1 MQIKLED
8 QCTTDVLL
16 QVQEDGFCSPC
27 PYILS
32 AEFFLSKKKKS
43 SVWCWYAHSEYS
55 RHDRFTR
62 CTTNTKKR
70 KHENEE
76 CYENVHKSV
85 VCSRC
90 VWQERQNQHVQFSS
104 LIGILKNRI
113 TVSSTSFQQM
123 APRKKPLVGV
133 IAFVETLNEDGTDAS
148 TANANI
154 LRALGATIAES
165 FGENCTHLVWSNAS
179 ERRLAAAGIFGIPIV
194 SPLWIEN
201 CNESGTK
208 VDESDFAVTTGHK
221 AGGQGSGVGVG
232 VGRPA
237 ASVPV
242 PNAVK
247 SSRRLN
253 SPFYSSS
260 QRLLESKA
268 QERSPKHQS
277 KSAAAAAEIAGVGG
291 NNKSMAATKRGGGG
305 AKAAASLKAPAV
317 SSNQHKASSSSS
329 SSSSSRGG
337 SSSSSSSRHD
347 AVAGDEDE
355 QELPP
360 FIPLP
365 RFKEHN
371 PIVLP
376 TGDPNSV

>member
-1 MQIKLED
+1 
-8 QCTTDVLL
+8 
-16 QVQEDGFCSPC
+16 
-27 PYILS
+27 
-32 AEFFLSKKKKS
+32 
-43 SVWCWYAHSEYS
+43 
-55 RHDRFTR
+55 
-62 CTTNTKKR
+62 
-70 KHENEE
+70 
-76 CYENVHKSV
+76 
-85 VCSRC
+85 
-90 VWQERQNQHVQFSS
+90 
-104 LIGILKNRI
+104 
-113 TVSSTSFQQM
+113 M
-123 APRKKPLVGV
+123 APRKKPLAGV

-208 VDESDFAVTTGHK
+208 VNEKDFAVSESHG
-221 AGGQGSGVGVG
+221 AGGQGPGHGFA

-268 QERSPKHQS
+268 QERSPKHQN
-277 KSAAAAAEIAGVGG
+277 KSAAA
-291 NNKSMAATKRGGGG
+291 AATKRGGGG
-305 AKAAASLKAPAV
+305 AAASSKASAA

-329 SSSSSRGG
+329 SSSYRSSSSG
-337 SSSSSSSRHD
+337 SSSNSLHD
-347 AVAGDEDE
+347 AEEGDEDD
-355 QELPP
+355 QDLPP

-376 TGDPNSV
+376 TGNPKSEPDPSPA